1 MSKIGKVPVSI
12 PNGVT
17 VTLSNDIVR
26 ASGKLGELSLCI
38 HPDSV
43 SVVVN
48 AGKDVVVSQNKDD
61 IASHAL
67 WGTTRAMINNII
79 RGVSKGFSKE
89 LELRGV
95 GFKASMRGKDL
106 VLNIGFSHEVIHVI
120 PDGIKCEVLS
130 PTEIKISGIDKQK
143 VGQVASDIRSYR
155 KPEPYK
161 GKGIRYKGEYVRKL
175 EGKKK

>member
-1 MSKIGKVPVSI
+1 MSKIGKVPVLI
-12 PNGVT
+12 PSGVVVSFDAGI
-17 VTLSNDIVR
+17 VT
-26 ASGKLGELSLCI
+26 AKGKLGELSFGVNTDCV
-38 HPDSV
+38 SV
-43 SVVVN
+43 SINDNKIVV
-48 AGKDVVVSQNKDD
+48 AQIKDD

-67 WGTTRAMINNII
+67 WGTTRAMINNIVH
-79 RGVSKGFSKE
+79 GVSEGFVKE

-95 GFKASMRGKDL
+95 GFKASMKGKDL
-106 VLNIGFSHEVIHVI
+106 LLNIGFSHDIIHII
-120 PDGIKCEVLS
+120 PDGVKCEVVS

-143 VGQVASDIRSYR
+143 VGQVASDIRDYR

>member
-1 MSKIGKVPVSI
+1 MSKIGKVPVLI
-12 PNGVT
+12 PDEVI
-17 VTLSNDIVR
+17 VSFNDGIIN
-26 ASGKLGELSLCI
+26 AKGKLGELSFVVNT
-38 HPDSV
+38 DSV
-43 SVVVN
+43 AVEII
-48 AGKDVVVSQNKDD
+48 GKKIIVSQIKDN

-79 RGVSKGFSKE
+79 RGVSEGFTKE

-95 GFKASMRGKDL
+95 GFKASMKGKDL
-106 VLNIGFSHEVIHVI
+106 LLNIGFSHDVVHVI
-120 PDGIKCEVLS
+120 PDGVKCDVIS
-130 PTEIKISGIDKQK
+130 PTEIKLSGIDKQK

-161 GKGIRYKGEYVRKL
+161 GKGIRYKDEYVRKL